1 MKRFMMTVVAAIAC
15 LTMSAEKE
23 MMILAMGCEEQTVVK
38 MLGAPAEVTDNGNEA
53 VYHGL
58 TYKGT
63 QWDRVVVRYQQIG
76 KLKVMKSCTLTEACR
91 NAQEAFD
98 LNAALQLQLRREYG
112 WLDHNADDEGWMSYQ
127 GGEALDDAHRYA
139 FTLSTQKNGKT
150 HEVCLAIC
158 GR

>member
-23 MMILAMGCEEQTVVK
+23 MMIPAMGCEEQTVVK
-38 MLGAPAEVTDNGNEA
+38 MLGAPAEVNGDGTES
-53 VYHGL
+53 VYHDL

-63 QWDRVVVRYQQIG
+63 RWDRVTIKYEKVG
-76 KLKVMKSCTLTEACR
+76 NLKVMKSCTLTEACR

>member
-1 MKRFMMTVVAAIAC
+1 MKRLMMTVVAAIAC

-23 MMILAMGCEEQTVVK
+23 MMIPAMGCDDQTIVK
-38 MLGAPAEVTDNGNEA
+38 MLGTPVEVMADGNEV
-53 VYHGL
+53 VYHDIA
-58 TYKGT
+58 YKGT
-63 QWDRVVVRYQQIG
+63 RWDRVTIKYEKVG
-76 KLKVMKSCTLTEACR
+76 NLKVMKSCTLTEPCC

-98 LNAALQLQLRREYG
+98 LNTALQLQLRHEYG
-112 WLDHNADDEGWMSYQ
+112 WLDANAVDEGWMSYQ

-158 GR
+158 GK

>member
-23 MMILAMGCEEQTVVK
+23 MMIPAMGCEEQTVVK
-38 MLGAPAEVTDNGNEA
+38 MLGAPAEVNGDGTES
-53 VYHGL
+53 VYHDL

-63 QWDRVVVRYQQIG
+63 RWDRVTIKYEKVG
-76 KLKVMKSCTLTEACR
+76 NLKVMKSCTLTESCR

-98 LNAALQLQLRREYG
+98 LNVGLQQQLRHEYG
-112 WLDHNADDEGWMSYQ
+112 WLDANAVDEGWMSYQ

>member
-23 MMILAMGCEEQTVVK
+23 MMIPAMGCDDQTIVK
-38 MLGAPAEVTDNGNEA
+38 MLGTPAEVMADGNEV
-53 VYHGL
+53 VYHNIA
-58 TYKGT
+58 YKGT
-63 QWDRVVVRYQQIG
+63 QWDRVTIKYEKVG
-76 KLKVMKSCTLTEACR
+76 NLKVMKSCTLTESCR

-98 LNAALQLQLRREYG
+98 LNVGLQQQLRHEYG
-112 WLDHNADDEGWMSYQ
+112 WLDANAVDEGWMSYQ